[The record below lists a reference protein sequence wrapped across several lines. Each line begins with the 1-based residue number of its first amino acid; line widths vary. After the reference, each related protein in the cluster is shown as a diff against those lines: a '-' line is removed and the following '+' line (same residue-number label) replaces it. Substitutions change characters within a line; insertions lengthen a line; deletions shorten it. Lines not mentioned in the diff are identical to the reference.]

1 MVNQVV
7 NEYAQAVRHGAAE
20 ASRLHR
26 KLGVRERLETAG
38 GAINIFAMIYELN
51 VPLMLRPLEGLLGA
65 YLNVPS
71 PGILVTTQR
80 PLSIQRFTAAHELG
94 HCMLDHQPSLD
105 DEDSILRRM
114 PINLEP
120 GLSHQEVEADAF
132 AVGFMLPK
140 WLLAFHMRRQNW
152 TIKDLRRPGVVY
164 QLSLRLGSSF
174 EALCWTLLRYKMIKY
189 NQARELLLVKPKA
202 LKEILLADH
211 KPNNYR
217 GDVWLLTERDAG
229 MLIDGS
235 RHDLFVLKLT
245 EHSNG
250 GYLWNF
256 DELQASGFV
265 IVNNEVEAVED
276 NSIGD
281 IGVRRVTAKPPDEY
295 RGRLVLDEARPWA
308 RSQSLSRL
316 EFEFDFTGP
325 EEAGLSRAE
334 RRQMLEAA

>member
-1 MVNQVV
+1 MVK
-7 NEYAQAVRHGAAE
+7 EYAQAVRHGAAE

-38 GAINIFAMIYELN
+38 GAVNIFALIHELK
-51 VPLMLRPLEGLLGA
+51 VPLLLRPLEGLLGA
-65 YLNVPS
+65 YLNIPS
-71 PGILVTTQR
+71 PGILITTQR

-94 HCMLDHQPSLD
+94 HCMLEHQPSLD

-120 GLSHQEVEADAF
+120 GLNHQEVEADAF

-152 TIKDLRRPGVVY
+152 TAQDVRRPSVVY
-164 QLSLRLGSSF
+164 QLSLRLGSSY
-174 EALCWTLLRYKMIKY
+174 EALCWTLVRYKMIAPKL
-189 NQARELLLVKPKA
+189 ARELLFTKPKA
-202 LKEILLADH
+202 LKEGLLASHRPD
-211 KPNNYR
+211 NYR

-229 MLIDGS
+229 TLIDGS
-235 RHDLFVLKLT
+235 RNDLFVLKLT

-256 DELQASGFV
+256 DELQASGFA
-265 IVNNEVEAVED
+265 IVNNEVNTVEAD
-276 NSIGD
+276 SIGD
-281 IGVRRVTAKPPDEY
+281 VGVRRVTAQPPNDY
-295 RGRLVLDEARPWA
+295 RGRLVLDEARPWDS
-308 RSQSLSRL
+308 SQSLSRL
-316 EFEFDFTGP
+316 EFNLDFTGP